1 MSQRQAHRHDLKAIA
16 HRVMIER
23 GLLPDFTS
31 AVLAEVG
38 RIGSTSAAQPGVQD
52 LRQLLWCSIDNDDS
66 RDLDQLTVAEPLAGG
81 VVRILVAVADV
92 TATVKPG
99 SAIDGHARHNTT
111 SVYTAAAIFPMLP
124 EQLSTDLTSLGEGKE
139 RAAVIVDM
147 IVNADG
153 SLGAESIYCATVR
166 NQAKLAYNGV
176 AAWLEGT
183 GPMPDR
189 VAAVPGLEAQ
199 LRQQDQVAQ
208 RLREVRHRHGALDL
222 ETIQARPVFD
232 GDVLSDL
239 RPDTRNR
246 AHALIEDFM
255 IAANGVT
262 ARYLKSR
269 GYPAFR
275 RVLRSPERW
284 GKIVELAASLD
295 AQLPPE
301 PDAAAL
307 SAFLEKRRAIDPV
320 HFPDLSLT
328 VVKLM
333 GRGEYVAEIPGQVVS
348 GHFGLA
354 VQAYT
359 HSTAPNRRFPDILA
373 QRLVKAA
380 LAGHPAP
387 YANPELQELA
397 QHCTDAEDRANKV
410 ERQVGKS
417 AAALLLE
424 PMIGRRFDGIVT
436 GAASKGT
443 WVRIVH
449 PPVEGKVVEGAEGLD
464 VGDRVTVRLVSTDV
478 EQGHIDFARNNSR

>member
-1 MSQRQAHRHDLKAIA
+1 MNRRQTHRHDLNAIA
-16 HRVMIER
+16 HRAMLER
-23 GLLPDFTS
+23 GLLPDFST
-31 AVLAEVG
+31 AVLAEVA
-38 RIGSTSAAQPGVQD
+38 RLNSTSAAQSGARD
-52 LRQLLWCSIDNDDS
+52 LRDLLWCSIDNDDS
-66 RDLDQLTVAEPLAGG
+66 RDLDQLSVAEPGAAGA
-81 VVRILVAVADV
+81 VRILVAVADV
-92 TATVKPG
+92 DATVTTG

-124 EQLSTDLTSLGEGKE
+124 ERLSTDLTSLGEGEE
-139 RAAVIVDM
+139 RPAMIVDM
-147 IVNADG
+147 AINGDG
-153 SLGAESIYCATVR
+153 SLGAEEIYRAVVR
-166 NQAKLAYNGV
+166 NQAKLAYNSV
-176 AAWLEGT
+176 AAWLDGT
-183 GPMPDR
+183 GPMPER

-199 LRQQDQVAQ
+199 IRLQDQVAQ

-222 ETIQARPVFD
+222 ETIQARPVFE
-232 GDVLSDL
+232 GDVLADL

-246 AHALIEDFM
+246 AHALIEDLM

-275 RVLRSPERW
+275 RILRSPERW
-284 GKIVELAASLD
+284 AKIVELARTLD
-295 AQLPPE
+295 GELPPE

-307 SAFLEKRRAIDPV
+307 NAFLERRRQIDPV

-333 GRGEYVAEIPGQVVS
+333 GRGEYVAEIPGQDAT

-359 HSTAPNRRFPDILA
+359 HSTAPNRRFPDIVA

-380 LAGHPAP
+380 LDGRPAP

-397 QHCTDAEDRANKV
+397 QHCTEAEDRANKV

-424 PMIGRRFDGIVT
+424 PMVGRRFDAIVT
-436 GAASKGT
+436 GAAAKGT
-443 WVRIVH
+443 WVRIMR
-449 PPVEGKVVEGAEGLD
+449 PPVEGKVIEGAEGLD
-464 VGDRVTVRLVSTDV
+464 VGDRVSVSLVATDV
-478 EQGHIDFARNNSR
+478 EQGHIDFARTNSR